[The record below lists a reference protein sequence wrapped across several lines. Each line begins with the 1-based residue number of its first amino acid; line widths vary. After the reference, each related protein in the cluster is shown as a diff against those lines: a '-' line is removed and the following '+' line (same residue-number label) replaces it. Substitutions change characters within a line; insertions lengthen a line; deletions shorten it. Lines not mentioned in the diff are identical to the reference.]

1 MRTRTFVAGM
11 LACLGTLALA
21 QALPSTPV
29 SKAFPHVLATVSLQ
43 PGQSAS
49 ITVPDAHFTGAAP
62 GEMTVYIPPD
72 AFKDPV
78 TFQLLAS
85 SNARWDSQVKSGLQ
99 VVANFAYRVIDT
111 KTNQPVQG
119 FSAPVHYTVAD
130 SMIDKHSIYWAV
142 KPGATPSLI
151 NANAGSTIQGDV
163 LSHATPT
170 AAVGWI
176 ITTPKADL
184 AMTGNGASK
193 PMTTNTGNAT
203 PANGGAKNGM

>member
-1 MRTRTFVAGM
+1 MRTRTFLASM
-11 LACLGTLALA
+11 LACLGMAAFA

-29 SKAFPHVLATVSLQ
+29 SNEFPHVLATVSLQ

-49 ITVPDAHFTGAAP
+49 ITVPDAYFMGAAP
-62 GEMTVYIPPD
+62 GEMTIYIPPD

-85 SNARWDSQVKSGLQ
+85 TNSQWDSLVKSNLM
-99 VVANFAYRVIDT
+99 VVANFAYRVIDS
-111 KTNQPVQG
+111 KTNQPLNG
-119 FSAPVHYTVAD
+119 FSAPLQYTVAD
-130 SMIDKHSIYWAV
+130 TMIDMHSVYWAV
-142 KPGATPSLI
+142 KPGATPTLI
-151 NANAGSTIQGDV
+151 NANAASSIHGDV

-184 AMTGNGASK
+184 AMPAKTG
-193 PMTTNTGNAT
+193 M
-203 PANGGAKNGM
+203 